1 MKIRV
6 KHVYRSLCFLPDITK
21 SYLNFVDSRMEQ
33 GLVLR
38 DAMLEIQA
46 RVGYSPQISNVW
58 LGHPHASK
66 VHLQYKDSL
75 EMEERGNYPMA

>member
-1 MKIRV
+1 
-6 KHVYRSLCFLPDITK
+6 
-21 SYLNFVDSRMEQ
+21 MEQ

-58 LGHPHASK
+58 LGHPHAPE
-66 VHLQYKDSL
+66 VNLQYKDSL
-75 EMEERGNYPMA
+75 EGGRKGQLSNGIDSLEMIWSIDSLVELRSY